1 MAKLA
6 TNNHR
11 FLWTTYGNRLKYYAI
26 SGRLVAILRLWRS
39 CLEILLTKIAGIA
52 SSEECATCSMWERGK
67 LLYPLHLCGKH
78 GLAEGMSLDMLYVLM
93 YCLILYD
100 FVTVWLMF
108 MHFRY
113 GGQVVSHLSFPCVFF
128 HVEHVHIYV
137 YIHTHIYAY
146 DCVMV
151 SCWFQCWIWCWC
163 CGDRCSLYLFSF
175 CCGAAAVVV
184 IVAVGAVAV
193 LRLSS
198 FQPDL
203 QPRRRQS
210 LHTTMLYVLA
220 VAFCTSVH
228 SRAWSIA
235 VNSSLWLLSGK

>member
-1 MAKLA
+1 
-6 TNNHR
+6 
-11 FLWTTYGNRLKYYAI
+11 
-26 SGRLVAILRLWRS
+26 
-39 CLEILLTKIAGIA
+39 
-52 SSEECATCSMWERGK
+52 MWERGK
-67 LLYPLHLCGKH
+67 LLYPFHLCGKH

-100 FVTVWLMF
+100 FVTVWLYDLCSCILDTEV
-108 MHFRY
+108 R
-113 GGQVVSHLSFPCVFF
+113 SFHIFPFHVCFF

-137 YIHTHIYAY
+137 YIHTYIYIYAY